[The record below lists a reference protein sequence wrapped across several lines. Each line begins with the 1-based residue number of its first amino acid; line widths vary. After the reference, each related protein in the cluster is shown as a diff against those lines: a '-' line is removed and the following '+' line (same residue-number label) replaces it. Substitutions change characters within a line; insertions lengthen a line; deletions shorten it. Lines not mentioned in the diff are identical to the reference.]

1 MQKEEF
7 ERFKE
12 QNLVFFKNRYKIKN
26 SRKELKESVFNN
38 PSLTEQ
44 QKTEFWTLITKKDLL
59 KHDEK
64 EELEKLVK
72 VVW

>member
-7 ERFKE
+7 EKFKE
-12 QNLVFFKNRYKIKN
+12 QHLVFFRNRYKIKN

-44 QKTEFWTLITKKDLL
+44 QKNEFWTLVTKKDLL
-59 KHDEK
+59 KSDEK
-64 EELEKLVK
+64 EELERLIK
-72 VVW
+72 VV

>member
-12 QNLVFFKNRYKIKN
+12 QNLIFFKNRYKIKN

-44 QKTEFWTLITKKDLL
+44 QKVEFWTLVTKKDLL
-59 KHDEK
+59 KSDEK

-72 VVW
+72 VV